1 MIKQIQIVFCILIFI
16 SCNAEEK
23 SKINSDNL
31 NNQDSLIIDET
42 NQIQFADIIPENIS
56 DSSKVEII
64 KQWVNEID
72 TDTMLIHKRVTDSI
86 HSQIELFYRND
97 TLVKIIK
104 GHPPGLMLKTPNFLT
119 HNYTAYYFLMDT
131 LICSKFECNSY
142 QQTGR
147 CNPVAISR
155 SSIIYKRKNY
165 L

>member
-72 TDTMLIHKRVTDSI
+72 TDTMLIH
-86 HSQIELFYRND
+86 
-97 TLVKIIK
+97 
-104 GHPPGLMLKTPNFLT
+104 
-119 HNYTAYYFLMDT
+119 
-131 LICSKFECNSY
+131 
-142 QQTGR
+142 
-147 CNPVAISR
+147 
-155 SSIIYKRKNY
+155 
-165 L
+165 